1 VHVPCEPFAVP
12 VTTADADA
20 APGAA
25 GTGTGT
31 GLALKEDD
39 VDRADVVSDELAC
52 VKGLITVGGW

>member
-1 VHVPCEPFAVP
+1 